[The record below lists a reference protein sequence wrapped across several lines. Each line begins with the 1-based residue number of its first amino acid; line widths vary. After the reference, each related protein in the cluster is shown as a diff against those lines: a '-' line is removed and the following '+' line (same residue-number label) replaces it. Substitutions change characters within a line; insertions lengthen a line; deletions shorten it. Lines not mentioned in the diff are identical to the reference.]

1 MLEPIQGEGG
11 IHLATPEFLRGVQD
25 LCQQKDL
32 LLLLD
37 EVQCGLGRTGNMAG
51 WRSIEPSLTPDAVS
65 WAKGLGGGFPV
76 GAFWVS
82 DRLTSQNKPLFE
94 LLGTGSHG
102 STFGGS
108 PLACAAAQAV
118 LREVIDND
126 LPQRATLHGQTIRAT
141 VEGWQHQAIT
151 EVRGKGLLLGIGLQ
165 AAAFDAPE
173 GTPASIHLS
182 KELAESG
189 LLAPPAGPD
198 TVRLMPPLTV
208 SEEEIH
214 EALGIFRHTL
224 DRLCN

>member
-1 MLEPIQGEGG
+1 MSLE
-11 IHLATPEFLRGVQD
+11 T
-25 LCQQKDL
+25 
-32 LLLLD
+32 
-37 EVQCGLGRTGNMAG
+37 AG
-51 WRSIEPSLTPDAVS
+51 WQKVAENSGGRWSKTRAASVLSMPSVASADVLELA
-65 WAKGLGGGFPV
+65 GLSSGICCAS
-76 GAFWVS
+76 AFGNWPAS
-82 DRLTSQNKPLFE
+82 A
-94 LLGTGSHG
+94 G
-102 STFGGS
+102 STVAGALLSCVAPAGS
-108 PLACAAAQAV
+108 ATGPSTELWFACAAAQAV

-141 VEGWQHQAIT
+141 VEGWQHLAIT
-151 EVRGKGLLLGIGLQ
+151 EVRGKGLLLGVGLQ